1 MRKINGKL
9 LLGLLL
15 GTLVLTGSVF
25 GVHHFQYRRIAAA
38 LLWQAGR
45 ADEQGQAERQA
56 MYLRRY
62 LEFNPQDDTAKEKL
76 ARAWA
81 REEFEGRPKVR
92 ARAVRLLDEVLNR
105 DGNRPELRRLTV
117 KLALELYNLKLARGH
132 LEKLLPFDELR
143 RAAR

>member
-25 GVHHFQYRRIAAA
+25 GVHHFQYQRIAAA

-62 LEFNPQDDTAKEKL
+62 LEFNPQDDAAKEKL
-76 ARAWA
+76 ARTWA

-117 KLALELYNLKLARGH
+117 KLARGH
-132 LEKLLPFDELR
+132 LE
-143 RAAR
+143 